1 MGGNGSGVAHATDHE
16 YFTMFRI
23 FELSHK
29 IRSPQDAS
37 PLMQSPCRPL
47 FILTIACWLCSAGVQ
62 AAALTVLTS
71 FSESPTQ
78 AMVEGFT
85 QRHPEVKIEVIY
97 RRTLSAQRLL
107 SQWDSAPVDMVLS
120 SSPTFFHSLDNAG
133 LLARLPVH
141 TQPPAW
147 LSPHILGLDGK
158 VAVVGYSGIGIMYN
172 RRYLEKYRL
181 PVPHDWQSLADPVFM
196 GHVMMSS
203 PSQSGTTHMMVESIL
218 QQYGWRQGWAILMQI
233 GGNLSAIT
241 ARSFGVSDGISRG
254 LAGAGLVIE
263 SYARTS
269 QAHFDYIGFT
279 PLRQGAILP
288 TYLAVMQ
295 GSQQSALA
303 GQFIDFLL
311 SAEGQAVV
319 GTSEM
324 AKVTL
329 TEPQLAQQTD
339 FVLDKELLYRR
350 ASLLKVLFEQTITQQ
365 LPSLRLTWRGIDEAD
380 GNGSGRR
387 AALIAQARVRAST
400 PPLTEQQAQ
409 DPALLALFD
418 DFYEGDKASPQ
429 AERMLHQWR
438 QLTQDNLNAAMA
450 LVEQASQP

>member
-1 MGGNGSGVAHATDHE
+1 MQTHR
-16 YFTMFRI
+16 RI
-23 FELSHK
+23 
-29 IRSPQDAS
+29 A
-37 PLMQSPCRPL
+37 
-47 FILTIACWLCSAGVQ
+47 FILLLICGGLSMPAVASS
-62 AAALTVLTS
+62 LTVLTS
-71 FSESPTQ
+71 FSESPIK
-78 AMVEGFT
+78 AMVEGFR
-85 QRHPEVKIEVIY
+85 QRHPEVRLEVIY

-107 SQWDSAPVDMVLS
+107 TQADGAPVDVVLS
-120 SSPTFFHSLDNAG
+120 SSPTFFHSLDKAG
-133 LLARLPVH
+133 LLARLPVR
-141 TQPPAW
+141 TQPPTW

-158 VAVVGYSGIGIMYN
+158 VAVVGYSGIGILYN
-172 RRYLEKYRL
+172 RRYLAKHRL
-181 PVPHDWQSLADPVFM
+181 PVPTDWQSLADPAFM

-279 PLRQGAILP
+279 PLHQGVILP

-295 GSQQSALA
+295 TSQQSALA
-303 GQFIDFLL
+303 ARFIDFLL
-311 SAEGQAVV
+311 SAEGQAIV

-329 TEPQLAQQTD
+329 TEPGLAQQTE

-350 ASLLKVLFEQTITQQ
+350 ASLLKVLFDQTITQQ
-365 LPSLRLTWRGIDEAD
+365 LPALRLTWQGIDEA
-380 GNGSGRR
+380 GANGEPRR
-387 AALIAQARVRAST
+387 AALIAQARTLAST
-400 PPLTEQQAQ
+400 PPLSEQQTQ

-418 DFYEGDKASPQ
+418 DVYEGGKASPQ
-429 AERMLHQWR
+429 AERAQQRWR
-438 QLTQDNLNAAMA
+438 QMAQDNLKAAMA
-450 LVEQASQP
+450 LVEQAAQP

>member
-1 MGGNGSGVAHATDHE
+1 MQTHRRIASILLLICGGLSMPAVA
-16 YFTMFRI
+16 
-23 FELSHK
+23 S
-29 IRSPQDAS
+29 S
-37 PLMQSPCRPL
+37 
-47 FILTIACWLCSAGVQ
+47 
-62 AAALTVLTS
+62 LTVLTS
-71 FSESPTQ
+71 FSESPIK
-78 AMVEGFT
+78 AMVEGFR
-85 QRHPEVKIEVIY
+85 QRHPEVRLEVIY

-107 SQWDSAPVDMVLS
+107 TQADGAPVDVVLS
-120 SSPTFFHSLDNAG
+120 SSPTFFHSLDKAG
-133 LLARLPVH
+133 LLARLPVR
-141 TQPPAW
+141 TQPPTW

-158 VAVVGYSGIGIMYN
+158 VAVVGYSGIGILYN
-172 RRYLEKYRL
+172 RRYLAKHRL
-181 PVPHDWQSLADPVFM
+181 PVPTDWQSLADPAFM

-279 PLRQGAILP
+279 PLHQGVILP

-295 GSQQSALA
+295 TSQQSALA
-303 GQFIDFLL
+303 ARFIDFLL
-311 SAEGQAVV
+311 SAEGQAIV

-329 TEPQLAQQTD
+329 TEPGLAQQTE

-350 ASLLKVLFEQTITQQ
+350 ASLLKVLFDQTITQQ
-365 LPSLRLTWRGIDEAD
+365 LPALRLTWQGIDEA
-380 GNGSGRR
+380 GANGEPRR
-387 AALIAQARVRAST
+387 AALIAQARTLAST
-400 PPLTEQQAQ
+400 PPLSEQQTQ

-418 DFYEGDKASPQ
+418 DVYEGGKASPQ
-429 AERMLHQWR
+429 AERAQQRWR
-438 QLTQDNLNAAMA
+438 QMTQDNLKAAMA
-450 LVEQASQP
+450 LVEQAAQP